1 MMRRMMPGVARID
14 PVILVSALALS
25 VLGVLFIGSATI
37 GTKFEGLAGRQTI
50 FIGIGLVAM
59 TAAILF
65 DYRMLLKFS
74 FPIYCVCLLPLVY
87 LLVFGESIANVRSW
101 IRFGGFQFQP
111 AELAK
116 ITTAVLVAYLFENE
130 DDARLRLSTFVKL
143 GAIVGVPFLLTFAQ
157 PDLGLALTFLPLLIV
172 GFFFGRLP
180 ARGWI
185 AIFIA
190 VAMLAGAGWL
200 LLKDYQKQRIE
211 TFFNPDRDVL
221 KAGYQV
227 RQSKIAVGSGGF
239 SGKGLHAGTQSQLRF
254 LPVQHTDFILA
265 VIGEEWGF
273 LGVILVLGL
282 FAALFLR
289 CLTLARVAR
298 DRGGVFLILAL
309 SGMMF
314 FSVAVNAS
322 MMIGLLPTTGIPLPL
337 VSYGGSSIATTLL
350 AIGLILG
357 VDYRRFANA

>member
-1 MMRRMMPGVARID
+1 M
-14 PVILVSALALS
+14 
-25 VLGVLFIGSATI
+25 
-37 GTKFEGLAGRQTI
+37 KTI
-50 FIGIGLVAM
+50 F
-59 TAAILF
+59 
-65 DYRMLLKFS
+65 
-74 FPIYCVCLLPLVY
+74 
-87 LLVFGESIANVRSW
+87 
-101 IRFGGFQFQP
+101 
-111 AELAK
+111 
-116 ITTAVLVAYLFENE
+116 AV
-130 DDARLRLSTFVKL
+130 
-143 GAIVGVPFLLTFAQ
+143 
-157 PDLGLALTFLPLLIV
+157 
-172 GFFFGRLP
+172 
-180 ARGWI
+180 
-185 AIFIA
+185 
-190 VAMLAGAGWL
+190 LAGAGWL
-200 LLKDYQKQRIE
+200 FLKEYQKQRIE
-211 TFFNPDRDVL
+211 TFLNPDRDVL

-239 SGKGLHAGTQSQLRF
+239 SGKGFHAGTQSQLRF

-265 VIGEEWGF
+265 VIAEEWGF

-282 FAALFLR
+282 FAAMLLR